1 MTDTSPALIQLFV
14 TCPRGIETMLLEEL
28 RSLGAVECKET
39 IGGVHA
45 KSDVAGAYRLCLWS
59 RMASRVLMPLSKFP
73 LDGVDSLYAA
83 AHDIHWP
90 DLFDV
95 SKSFLIEVAG
105 RSNTVTHTHYAALKV
120 KDAIADRFRAVTGKR
135 PDVDSE
141 NPDIRIHL
149 HLEGRTSGDQAQLSL
164 DLSGSALH
172 RRGWRA
178 RQVEAPLKE
187 NLAAALLIRSGWPA
201 IAQRGGGLLDLFT
214 GSGTFVVEA
223 GWMAGDHA
231 PGLMREDWGFTHW
244 NAHQPQAWAAL
255 REEALARAEAGFK
268 NIPLLAGIDND
279 PRAIS
284 IARDNGKRAGLTGKV
299 DFTVG
304 EATLAKS
311 IGDVPGLL
319 IGNPPYGERLSDE
332 AELIKLHSLLGG
344 HVRSAFPGWKFALF
358 TGKQELGFRL
368 GIKADKVYSFFNG
381 AIPCK
386 LLVMEVFSKQQSEAL
401 VSSLPHGGREVRSE
415 GALDLNATSPESR
428 PSPDPSGH
436 PLPQAGEGK
445 RLSPAPDFENRLKK
459 NLAHLGKW
467 ARRSD
472 VSNYRLYDN
481 DLPEYAVAVDIYATP
496 ELHVVVQEYAPPKTI
511 EAATAERRLRQA
523 LQVIQ
528 HVLELPMDR
537 LHYKLRKAQKGTS
550 QYQKQGEH
558 ERYHVVTEHGCKLW
572 ANFDDY
578 LDTGLFLDHRPIRQ
592 RIQKEAR
599 NKRLLNLFCY
609 TGSASIHAAVGGADH
624 TLSVDMSNTYLDWL
638 AQNFELNNIPF
649 TELDGRAPLPSR
661 LPPHA
666 TLRADCVEWLA
677 RTAQDDRAPKFDIIF
692 CDPPTFSNSKKMD
705 ESWDI
710 QRDHVA
716 LIGDAMQLLAPGGV
730 LYFSTNRQRFKL
742 DALEGLKVE
751 DITLQTLG
759 EDYKRPPAP
768 HRAWRIT
775 RQ

>member
-1 MTDTSPALIQLFV
+1 MSETTPTNLIQLFI
-14 TCPRGIETMLLEEL
+14 TCPRGIETMLLEEC

-59 RMASRVLMPLSKFP
+59 RLASRVLMPLSKFP
-73 LDGVDSLYAA
+73 LDGVDSLYEA
-83 AHDIHWP
+83 AHAIHWP

-120 KDAIADRFRAVTGKR
+120 KDAIADRFRAVSGKR

-149 HLEGRTSGDQAQLSL
+149 HLDGRTSGDQAQLSL

-223 GWMAGDHA
+223 GWIAGDHA
-231 PGLMREDWGFTHW
+231 PGLMREEWGFTHW
-244 NAHQPQAWAAL
+244 NAHQPHDWANL
-255 REEALARAEAGFK
+255 RDEALTRAEAGFK
-268 NIPLLAGIDND
+268 NIPPLAGIDND

-299 DFTVG
+299 DFTVN

-319 IGNPPYGERLSDE
+319 IANPPYGERLSDE

-344 HVRSAFPGWKFALF
+344 HVRTAFPGWKFALF

-386 LLVMEVFSKQQSEAL
+386 LLVMEVFAQRGETVARPD
-401 VSSLPHGGREVRSE
+401 VMDEHGEMV
-415 GALDLNATSPESR
+415 ADTSPVPAAPAEPR
-428 PSPDPSGH
+428 
-436 PLPQAGEGK
+436 K
-445 RLSPAPDFENRLKK
+445 SPAPDFENRLKK

-467 ARRSD
+467 ARRSE
-472 VSNYRLYDN
+472 VTNYRLYDN

-511 EAATAERRLRQA
+511 EPAVAERRLRQA

-528 HVLELPMDR
+528 HVLELPMDN
-537 LHYKLRKAQKGTS
+537 LHYKLRKAQKGTA
-550 QYQKQGEH
+550 QYQKQGE
-558 ERYHVVTEHGCKLW
+558 RYHVVSEHGCKLW

-578 LDTGLFLDHRPIRQ
+578 LDTGLFLDHRPMRQ

-599 NKRLLNLFCY
+599 NKRVLNLFCY
-609 TGSASIHAAVGGADH
+609 TGTASIHAAVGGADH

-638 AQNFELNNIPF
+638 GQNFELNNIPF

-677 RTAQDDRAPKFDIIF
+677 RTAQDDRAPKFDLIF
-692 CDPPTFSNSKKMD
+692 CDPPTFSNSKKMED
-705 ESWDI
+705 SWDI
-710 QRDHVA
+710 QRDHVS

-775 RQ
+775 RG

>member
-1 MTDTSPALIQLFV
+1 MNDSPAAAPASLIQLFI
-14 TCPRGIETMLLEEL
+14 TCPRGIETMLLDEV
-28 RSLGAVECKET
+28 RALGAVECKET

-45 KSDVAGAYRLCLWS
+45 KADVAGAYRLCLWS
-59 RMASRVLMPLSKFP
+59 RLASRVLMPLSKFP

-83 AHDIHWP
+83 AHDIRWP

-95 SKSFLIEVAG
+95 GKSFLIEVAG

-120 KDAIADRFRAVTGKR
+120 KDAIADRFRAVSGRR

-149 HLEGRTSGDQAQLSL
+149 HLDGRTSGDQAQLSL

-223 GWMAGDHA
+223 GWIAGDHA

-244 NAHQPQAWAAL
+244 NAHQPRDWANL
-255 REEALARAEAGFK
+255 REEALTRAEAGFR
-268 NIPLLAGIDND
+268 NIPPLAGIDHD

-304 EATLAKS
+304 EATLAQS

-386 LLVMEVFSKQQSEAL
+386 LLVMEVFSKERAIAL
-401 VSSLPHGGREVRSE
+401 NSPPPWGVGRGV
-415 GALDLNATSPESR
+415 GAAAFDTANSPGSDT
-428 PSPDPSGH
+428 PSPNPS
-436 PLPQAGEGK
+436 PQGGWEH
-445 RLSPAPDFENRLKK
+445 RSPAPDFENRLKK

-481 DLPEYAVAVDIYATP
+481 DLPEYAVAVDVYATP

-511 EAATAERRLRQA
+511 EPATAERRLRNA

-528 HVLELPMDR
+528 QVMALPMDN
-537 LHYKLRKAQKGTS
+537 LHYKLRKAQKGTA
-550 QYQKQGEH
+550 QYQKQGAH

-578 LDTGLFLDHRPIRQ
+578 LDTGLFLDHRPMRQ

-599 NKRLLNLFCY
+599 NKRVLNLFCY
-609 TGSASIHAAVGGADH
+609 TGTASVHAAVGGADH

-638 AQNFELNNIPF
+638 GQNFELNHIPF
-649 TELDGRAPLPSR
+649 TELDGRAALPSR

-677 RTAQDDRAPKFDIIF
+677 RTAQDDRAPKFDLIF
-692 CDPPTFSNSKKMD
+692 CDPPTFSNSKKMED
-705 ESWDI
+705 SWDI

-716 LIGDAMQLLAPGGV
+716 LIGDAVQLLAPGGV

-775 RQ
+775 RG

>member
-1 MTDTSPALIQLFV
+1 MSESTPAALIQLFI
-14 TCPRGIETMLLEEL
+14 TCPRGIETMLLDEV

-45 KSDVAGAYRLCLWS
+45 KADVAGAYRLCLWS
-59 RMASRVLMPLSKFP
+59 RLASRVLMPLSKFP

-95 SKSFLIEVAG
+95 DKSFLIEVAG

-120 KDAIADRFRAVTGKR
+120 KDAIADRFRAVSGKR

-149 HLEGRTSGDQAQLSL
+149 HLDGRTSGDQAQLSL

-201 IAQRGGGLLDLFT
+201 IAARGGSLLDLFT

-223 GWMAGDHA
+223 GWIAGDHA

-244 NAHQPQAWAAL
+244 NAHQPQVWAAL
-255 REEALARAEAGFK
+255 REEALARAEAGFR
-268 NIPLLAGIDND
+268 NIPPLAGIDND

-299 DFTVG
+299 DFTVN
-304 EATLAKS
+304 EATLARPL
-311 IGDVPGLL
+311 GNGTGLL

-344 HVRSAFPGWKFALF
+344 HVKQNFPGWKFALF

-386 LLVMEVFSKQQSEAL
+386 LLVMEVFAQRSDAA
-401 VSSLPHGGREVRSE
+401 PRPEVRDE
-415 GALDLNATSPESR
+415 HGEMVADTSP
-428 PSPDPSGH
+428 
-436 PLPQAGEGK
+436 LPVAAAEPRQ
-445 RLSPAPDFENRLKK
+445 SPAPDFENRLKK

-467 ARRSD
+467 ARRSE
-472 VSNYRLYDN
+472 VTNYRLYDN
-481 DLPEYAVAVDIYATP
+481 DLPEYAVAVDVYATP

-511 EAATAERRLRQA
+511 EPATAERRLRNA

-528 HVLELPMDR
+528 QVMALPMDR
-537 LHYKLRKAQKGTS
+537 LHYKLRKAQKGTA

-592 RIQKEAR
+592 RLQKEAR
-599 NKRLLNLFCY
+599 NKRFLNLFCY

-638 AQNFELNNIPF
+638 GQNFELNGIPF
-649 TELDGRAPLPSR
+649 TELDGRAPLPGR

-768 HRAWRIT
+768 HRAWRIS
-775 RQ
+775 RG

>member
-1 MTDTSPALIQLFV
+1 MNDSPTPALIQLFI
-14 TCPRGIETMLLEEL
+14 TCPRGIETMLLDEV
-28 RSLGAVECKET
+28 RALGATECKET

-59 RMASRVLMPLSKFP
+59 RLASRVLMPLSKFP

-149 HLEGRTSGDQAQLSL
+149 HLDGRTSGDQAQLSL

-223 GWMAGDHA
+223 GWIAGDHA

-244 NAHQPQAWAAL
+244 NAHQPRAWVSL
-255 REEALARAEAGFK
+255 REEALTRAEAGFK
-268 NIPLLAGIDND
+268 NIPPLAGIDHD

-299 DFTVG
+299 DFTVN
-304 EATLAKS
+304 EATLAKP

-344 HVRSAFPGWKFALF
+344 QVKQNFPGWKFAIF

-386 LLVMEVFSKQQSEAL
+386 LLVMDVFAQRSEAAR
-401 VSSLPHGGREVRSE
+401 PAP
-415 GALDLNATSPESR
+415 ALDSDGVAM
-428 PSPDPSGH
+428 PDAAPIASSE
-436 PLPQAGEGK
+436 PRQ
-445 RLSPAPDFENRLKK
+445 SPAPDFENRLKK

-467 ARRSD
+467 ARRSE

-481 DLPEYAVAVDIYATP
+481 DLPEYAVAVDVYATP
-496 ELHVVVQEYAPPKTI
+496 EIHVVVQEYAPPKTI
-511 EAATAERRLRQA
+511 EPATAERRLRNA

-528 HVLELPMDR
+528 QVMALPMDR

-592 RIQKEAR
+592 RLQKEAR
-599 NKRLLNLFCY
+599 NKRFLNLFCY

-638 AQNFELNNIPF
+638 GQNFELNNIPF
-649 TELDGRAPLPSR
+649 TELDGRAALPSR

-716 LIGDAMQLLAPGGV
+716 LIGDAVQLLAPGGV

-742 DALEGLKVE
+742 AELEGLKVE

-775 RQ
+775 RG

>member
-1 MTDTSPALIQLFV
+1 MTDSPNSLIQLFV

-45 KSDVAGAYRLCLWS
+45 KADVAGAYRLCLWS

-149 HLEGRTSGDQAQLSL
+149 HLDGRTSGDQAQLSL

-187 NLAAALLIRSGWPA
+187 NLAAALLIRSGWSA
-201 IAQRGGGLLDLFT
+201 VAQRGGGLLDLFT

-223 GWMAGDHA
+223 GWIAGDHA
-231 PGLMREDWGFTHW
+231 PGLLREDWGFTHW
-244 NAHQPQAWAAL
+244 NAHQPRDWANL
-255 REEALARAEAGFK
+255 RDEALARAEAGFK
-268 NIPLLAGIDND
+268 NIPPLAGIDHD

-311 IGDVPGLL
+311 IGDAPGLL

-344 HVRSAFPGWKFALF
+344 HVRQAFPGWKFALF

-386 LLVMEVFSKQQSEAL
+386 LLVMEVFAKPNQSPVAAALGRDGAESIEHGAEAENAAQDA
-401 VSSLPHGGREVRSE
+401 LPRTEPRELAAPR
-415 GALDLNATSPESR
+415 
-428 PSPDPSGH
+428 
-436 PLPQAGEGK
+436 Q
-445 RLSPAPDFENRLKK
+445 SPAPDFENRLKK

-511 EAATAERRLRQA
+511 EAATAERRLRNA

-528 HVLELPMDR
+528 QVLALPMDN
-537 LHYKLRKAQKGTS
+537 LHYKLRKAQKGTA

-578 LDTGLFLDHRPIRQ
+578 LDTGLFLDHRPMRQ

-609 TGSASIHAAVGGADH
+609 TGTASIHAAVGGADH

-638 AQNFELNNIPF
+638 GQNFELNNIPF

-716 LIGDAMQLLAPGGV
+716 LIADAAQLLAPGGV

-742 DALEGLKVE
+742 AELEGLKVE

-775 RQ
+775 RA

>member
-1 MTDTSPALIQLFV
+1 MSESTPAALIQLFI
-14 TCPRGIETMLLEEL
+14 TCPRGIETMLLDEV

-45 KSDVAGAYRLCLWS
+45 KADVAGAYRLCLWS
-59 RMASRVLMPLSKFP
+59 RLASRVLMPLSKFP

-95 SKSFLIEVAG
+95 DKSFLIEVAG

-120 KDAIADRFRAVTGKR
+120 KDAIADRFRAASGKR

-149 HLEGRTSGDQAQLSL
+149 HLDGRTSGDQAQLSL

-201 IAQRGGGLLDLFT
+201 IAAKGGSLLDLFT

-223 GWMAGDHA
+223 GWIAGDHA
-231 PGLMREDWGFTHW
+231 PGLLREDWGFTHW
-244 NAHQPQAWAAL
+244 NAHQPRDWAKL
-255 REEALARAEAGFK
+255 REEALTRAEAGFK
-268 NIPLLAGIDND
+268 NIPPLAGIDND

-299 DFTVG
+299 DFTVN
-304 EATLAKS
+304 EATLARPL
-311 IGDVPGLL
+311 GDGAGLL

-344 HVRSAFPGWKFALF
+344 HVKQNFPGWKFALF

-386 LLVMEVFSKQQSEAL
+386 LLVMEVFAQRSEATPRPE
-401 VSSLPHGGREVRSE
+401 VMDEHGEMV
-415 GALDLNATSPESR
+415 ADTSP
-428 PSPDPSGH
+428 
-436 PLPQAGEGK
+436 LPVVPAEPRQ
-445 RLSPAPDFENRLKK
+445 SPAPDFENRLKK

-467 ARRSD
+467 ARRSE
-472 VSNYRLYDN
+472 VTNYRLYDN

-511 EAATAERRLRQA
+511 EPATAERRLRNA

-528 HVLELPMDR
+528 QVMALPMDR
-537 LHYKLRKAQKGTS
+537 LHYKLRKAQKGTA

-592 RIQKEAR
+592 RLQKEAR
-599 NKRLLNLFCY
+599 NKRFLNLFCY

-638 AQNFELNNIPF
+638 GQNFELNGIPF

-677 RTAQDDRAPKFDIIF
+677 RTAQDDRAPQFDIIF

-768 HRAWRIT
+768 HRAWRIS
-775 RQ
+775 RA

>member
-1 MTDTSPALIQLFV
+1 MINSPTELLQLFI
-14 TCPRGIETMLLEEL
+14 TCPRGIETMLLDEV
-28 RSLGAVECKET
+28 RALGAVECKET

-45 KSDVAGAYRLCLWS
+45 KADVAGAYRLCLWS
-59 RMASRVLMPLSKFP
+59 RLASRVLMPLAKFP
-73 LDGVDSLYAA
+73 LSGVDSLYAA
-83 AHDIHWP
+83 AHAIQWP

-120 KDAIADRFRAVTGKR
+120 KDAIADRFRAVSGKR
-135 PDVDSE
+135 PDVDPE

-149 HLEGRTSGDQAQLSL
+149 HLDGRTSGDQAQLSL

-172 RRGWRA
+172 RRGYRA

-187 NLAAALLIRSGWPA
+187 NLAAALLVRSGWPA
-201 IAQRGGGLLDLFT
+201 IAQRGGSLLDLFT
-214 GSGTFVVEA
+214 GSGTFVIEA
-223 GWMAGDHA
+223 GWIAGDHA

-244 NAHQPQAWAAL
+244 NAHQPQVWAAL
-255 REEALARAEAGFK
+255 REEALERAEVGFK
-268 NIPLLAGIDND
+268 NIPPLAGIDND

-299 DFTVG
+299 DFTVN
-304 EATLAKS
+304 EATLARP
-311 IGDVPGLL
+311 IGDTPGLL

-344 HVRSAFPGWKFALF
+344 HVKQSFPGWKFALF

-386 LLVMEVFSKQQSEAL
+386 LLVMDVFGPRSDAAPRPAVMNAAGEL
-401 VSSLPHGGREVRSE
+401 V
-415 GALDLNATSPESR
+415 ADTSPLPVATNEPR
-428 PSPDPSGH
+428 P
-436 PLPQAGEGK
+436 
-445 RLSPAPDFENRLKK
+445 SPAPDFENRLKK

-472 VSNYRLYDN
+472 VTNYRLYDN
-481 DLPEYAVAVDIYATP
+481 DLPEYAVAVDVYATP

-511 EAATAERRLRQA
+511 EPATAERRLRNA

-528 HVLELPMDR
+528 QVLALPMDN
-537 LHYKLRKAQKGTS
+537 LHYKLRKAQKGTA
-550 QYQKQGEH
+550 QYQKQGAH
-558 ERYHVVTEHGCKLW
+558 ERYHVVSEHGCKLW
-572 ANFDDY
+572 VNFDDY
-578 LDTGLFLDHRPIRQ
+578 LDTGLFLDHRPMRQ

-599 NKRLLNLFCY
+599 NKRVLNLFCY

-638 AQNFELNNIPF
+638 SQNFELNQIPCV
-649 TELDGRAPLPSR
+649 ELDGRAPLPSR

-677 RTAQDDRAPKFDIIF
+677 RTAQDDRAPRFDLIF

-716 LIGDAMQLLAPGGV
+716 LIGDAVQLLAPGGV

-742 DALEGLKVE
+742 DALDGLKVE

-775 RQ
+775 RG

>member
-1 MTDTSPALIQLFV
+1 MSETLPTNLIQLFI
-14 TCPRGIETMLLEEL
+14 TCPRGIETMLLEEC

-59 RMASRVLMPLSKFP
+59 RLASRVLMPLSKFP

-120 KDAIADRFRAVTGKR
+120 KDAIADRFRAVSGKR

-149 HLEGRTSGDQAQLSL
+149 HLDGRTSGDQAQLSL

-223 GWMAGDHA
+223 GWIAGDHA
-231 PGLMREDWGFTHW
+231 PGLMREEWGFTHW
-244 NAHQPQAWAAL
+244 NAHQPHDWANL
-255 REEALARAEAGFK
+255 RDEALTRAETGFK
-268 NIPLLAGIDND
+268 NIPPLAGIDND

-299 DFTVG
+299 DFTVN

-319 IGNPPYGERLSDE
+319 IANPPYGERLSDE

-344 HVRSAFPGWKFALF
+344 HVRTAFPGWKFALF

-386 LLVMEVFSKQQSEAL
+386 LLVMEVFAQRGETVARPD
-401 VSSLPHGGREVRSE
+401 VMDEHGEMV
-415 GALDLNATSPESR
+415 ADTSPVPAAPAEPR
-428 PSPDPSGH
+428 
-436 PLPQAGEGK
+436 K
-445 RLSPAPDFENRLKK
+445 SPAPDFENRLKK

-467 ARRSD
+467 ARRSE
-472 VSNYRLYDN
+472 VTNYRLYDN

-511 EAATAERRLRQA
+511 EPAVAERRLRQA

-528 HVLELPMDR
+528 HVLELPMDN
-537 LHYKLRKAQKGTS
+537 LHYKLRKAQKGTA

-558 ERYHVVTEHGCKLW
+558 ERYHVVSEHGCKLW

-578 LDTGLFLDHRPIRQ
+578 LDTGLFLDHRPMRK

-599 NKRLLNLFCY
+599 NKRVLNLFCY
-609 TGSASIHAAVGGADH
+609 TGTASIHAAVGGADH

-638 AQNFELNNIPF
+638 GQNFELNNIPF

-677 RTAQDDRAPKFDIIF
+677 RTAQDDRAPKFDLIF
-692 CDPPTFSNSKKMD
+692 CDPPTFSNSKKMED
-705 ESWDI
+705 SWDI
-710 QRDHVA
+710 QRDHVS

-775 RQ
+775 RG

>member
-1 MTDTSPALIQLFV
+1 MTDSPSSLIQLFI

-59 RMASRVLMPLSKFP
+59 RLASRVLMPLSKFP

-149 HLEGRTSGDQAQLSL
+149 HLDGRTSGDQAQLSL

-201 IAQRGGGLLDLFT
+201 IAQRGGALLDLFT

-223 GWMAGDHA
+223 GWIAGDHA

-244 NAHQPQAWAAL
+244 NAHQPQAWASL
-255 REEALARAEAGFK
+255 REEALARAEAGFR
-268 NIPLLAGIDND
+268 NIPPLAGIDND

-299 DFTVG
+299 DFTVN

-319 IGNPPYGERLSDE
+319 IANPPYGERLSDE

-344 HVRSAFPGWKFALF
+344 QVRANFPGWKFALF

-386 LLVMEVFSKQQSEAL
+386 LLVMEVFAQRGEIAPRPD
-401 VSSLPHGGREVRSE
+401 VMDEHGEMV
-415 GALDLNATSPESR
+415 ADTSPVPAAPAEPR
-428 PSPDPSGH
+428 
-436 PLPQAGEGK
+436 
-445 RLSPAPDFENRLKK
+445 RSPAPDFENRLKK

-467 ARRSD
+467 ARRSE

-511 EAATAERRLRQA
+511 EPAVAERRLRQA

-528 HVLELPMDR
+528 HVLELPMDN
-537 LHYKLRKAQKGTS
+537 LHYKLRKAQKGTA
-550 QYQKQGEH
+550 QYQKQGAH

-578 LDTGLFLDHRPIRQ
+578 LDTGLFLDHRPMRQ

-599 NKRLLNLFCY
+599 NKRVLNLFCY
-609 TGSASIHAAVGGADH
+609 TGTASIHAAVGGADH

-638 AQNFELNNIPF
+638 GQNFELNNIPF

-677 RTAQDDRAPKFDIIF
+677 RTAQDDRAPKFDLIF
-692 CDPPTFSNSKKMD
+692 CDPPTFSNSKKMED
-705 ESWDI
+705 SWDI
-710 QRDHVA
+710 QRDHVS
-716 LIGDAMQLLAPGGV
+716 LIGDAVQLLAPGGV

-775 RQ
+775 RG

>member
-1 MTDTSPALIQLFV
+1 MSETNPTNLIQLFI
-14 TCPRGIETMLLEEL
+14 TCPRGIETMLLEEV

-59 RMASRVLMPLSKFP
+59 RLASRVLMPLSKFP
-73 LDGVDSLYAA
+73 LDGVDSLYEA
-83 AHDIHWP
+83 AHAIHWP

-120 KDAIADRFRAVTGKR
+120 KDAIADRFRAVSGKR
-135 PDVDSE
+135 PDVDPE

-149 HLEGRTSGDQAQLSL
+149 HLDGRTSGDQAQLSL
-164 DLSGSALH
+164 DLSGSSLH

-201 IAQRGGGLLDLFT
+201 IAARGGSLLDLFT

-223 GWMAGDHA
+223 GWIAGDHA
-231 PGLMREDWGFTHW
+231 PGLMREEWGFTHW
-244 NAHQPQAWAAL
+244 NAHQPQTWAAL
-255 REEALARAEAGFK
+255 REEALTRAEAGFK
-268 NIPLLAGIDND
+268 KIPPLAGIDND

-299 DFTVG
+299 DFTVN
-304 EATLAKS
+304 EATLARP
-311 IGDVPGLL
+311 IGDAPGLL
-319 IGNPPYGERLSDE
+319 IANPPYGERLSDE

-344 HVRSAFPGWKFALF
+344 QVRANFPGWKFALF

-386 LLVMEVFSKQQSEAL
+386 LLVMEVFAQRGET
-401 VSSLPHGGREVRSE
+401 VPRPDVMDEHGEMV
-415 GALDLNATSPESR
+415 ADTSPAPTMPAEPR
-428 PSPDPSGH
+428 
-436 PLPQAGEGK
+436 K
-445 RLSPAPDFENRLKK
+445 SPAPDFENRLKK

-467 ARRSD
+467 ARRSE
-472 VSNYRLYDN
+472 VTNYRLYDN

-511 EAATAERRLRQA
+511 EPAVAERRLRQA

-528 HVLELPMDR
+528 HVLELPMDN
-537 LHYKLRKAQKGTS
+537 LHYKLRKAQKGTA
-550 QYQKQGEH
+550 QYQKQGAH

-578 LDTGLFLDHRPIRQ
+578 LDTGLFLDHRPMRQ

-599 NKRLLNLFCY
+599 NKKVLNLFCY
-609 TGSASIHAAVGGADH
+609 TGTASIHAAVGGADH

-638 AQNFELNNIPF
+638 GQNFELNGIPF

-677 RTAQDDRAPKFDIIF
+677 RTAQDDRAPKFDMIF
-692 CDPPTFSNSKKMD
+692 CDPPTFSNSKKMED
-705 ESWDI
+705 SWDI
-710 QRDHVA
+710 QRDHVS
-716 LIGDAMQLLAPGGV
+716 LIGDAVQLLAPGGV

-775 RQ
+775 RS

>member
-1 MTDTSPALIQLFV
+1 MINSPTELLQLFI
-14 TCPRGIETMLLEEL
+14 TCPRGIETMLLDEV
-28 RSLGAVECKET
+28 RALGAVECKET

-45 KSDVAGAYRLCLWS
+45 KADVAGAYRLCLWS
-59 RMASRVLMPLSKFP
+59 RLASRVLMPLAKFP
-73 LDGVDSLYAA
+73 LSGVDSLYAA
-83 AHDIHWP
+83 AHAIQWP

-120 KDAIADRFRAVTGKR
+120 KDAIADRFRAVSGKR
-135 PDVDSE
+135 PDVDPE

-149 HLEGRTSGDQAQLSL
+149 HLDGRTSGDQAQLSL

-172 RRGWRA
+172 RRGYRA

-201 IAQRGGGLLDLFT
+201 IAQRGGSLLDLFT
-214 GSGTFVVEA
+214 GSGTFVIEA
-223 GWMAGDHA
+223 GWIAGDHA

-244 NAHQPQAWAAL
+244 NAHQPRVWAGL
-255 REEALARAEAGFK
+255 REEALERAEVGFK
-268 NIPLLAGIDND
+268 NIPPLAGIDND

-284 IARDNGKRAGLTGKV
+284 IARDNGKRASLTGKV
-299 DFTVG
+299 DFTVN
-304 EATLAKS
+304 EATLAKP
-311 IGDVPGLL
+311 IGDMPGLL

-344 HVRSAFPGWKFALF
+344 HVKQNFPGWKFALF

-386 LLVMEVFSKQQSEAL
+386 LLVMDVFA
-401 VSSLPHGGREVRSE
+401 PRSD
-415 GALDLNATSPESR
+415 AAPRPAVMNAAGEMVADTSPLPVATNEPR
-428 PSPDPSGH
+428 P
-436 PLPQAGEGK
+436 
-445 RLSPAPDFENRLKK
+445 SPAPDFENRLKK

-472 VSNYRLYDN
+472 VTNYRLYDN
-481 DLPEYAVAVDIYATP
+481 DLPEYAVAVDVYATP

-511 EAATAERRLRQA
+511 EPATAERRLRNA

-528 HVLELPMDR
+528 QVLALPMDN
-537 LHYKLRKAQKGTS
+537 LHYKLRKAQKGTA
-550 QYQKQGEH
+550 QYQKQGAH
-558 ERYHVVTEHGCKLW
+558 ERYHVVSEHGCKLW
-572 ANFDDY
+572 VNFDDY
-578 LDTGLFLDHRPIRQ
+578 LDTGLFLDHRPMRQ

-599 NKRLLNLFCY
+599 NKRVLNLFCY

-638 AQNFELNNIPF
+638 SQNFELNQIPCV
-649 TELDGRAPLPSR
+649 ELDGRAPLPSR

-677 RTAQDDRAPKFDIIF
+677 RTAQDDRAPRFDLIF

-716 LIGDAMQLLAPGGV
+716 LIGDAVQLLAPGGV

-742 DALEGLKVE
+742 DALDGLKVE

-775 RQ
+775 RG

>member
-1 MTDTSPALIQLFV
+1 MSEATPTNLIQLFI

-45 KSDVAGAYRLCLWS
+45 KSDVAGAYRICLWS

-95 SKSFLIEVAG
+95 SKTFLIEVAG

-149 HLEGRTSGDQAQLSL
+149 HLDGRTSGDQAQLSL

-201 IAQRGGGLLDLFT
+201 IAARGGSLLDLFT

-223 GWMAGDHA
+223 GWIAGDHA
-231 PGLMREDWGFTHW
+231 PGLLREDWGFTHW
-244 NAHQPQAWAAL
+244 NAHQPQAWATL
-255 REEALARAEAGFK
+255 RDEALTRAEVGFK
-268 NIPLLAGIDND
+268 NIPPLAGIDHD

-319 IGNPPYGERLSDE
+319 IANPPYGERLSDE

-344 HVRSAFPGWKFALF
+344 HVRAAFPGWKFALF

-386 LLVMEVFSKQQSEAL
+386 LLVMEVFAQRGETAPRPE
-401 VSSLPHGGREVRSE
+401 VMDEHGEMV
-415 GALDLNATSPESR
+415 ADTSPPAPIASSEPR
-428 PSPDPSGH
+428 
-436 PLPQAGEGK
+436 K
-445 RLSPAPDFENRLKK
+445 SPAPDFENRLKK

-467 ARRSD
+467 ARRSE
-472 VSNYRLYDN
+472 VTNYRLYDN
-481 DLPEYAVAVDIYATP
+481 DLPEYAVAVDVYATP

-528 HVLELPMDR
+528 QVLALPMDN
-537 LHYKLRKAQKGTS
+537 LHYKLRKAQKGTA

-578 LDTGLFLDHRPIRQ
+578 LDTGLFLDHRPMRQ

-609 TGSASIHAAVGGADH
+609 TGTASIHAAVGGADH

-638 AQNFELNNIPF
+638 GQNFELNNIPF

-677 RTAQDDRAPKFDIIF
+677 RTAQDDRAPKFDLIF

-716 LIGDAMQLLAPGGV
+716 LIGDAVQLLAPGGV

-742 DALEGLKVE
+742 AELEGLKVE

-775 RQ
+775 RG

>member
-1 MTDTSPALIQLFV
+1 MSEITPTNLIQLFI
-14 TCPRGIETMLLEEL
+14 TCPRGIETMLLEEV

-45 KSDVAGAYRLCLWS
+45 KSDVPGAYRLCLWS
-59 RMASRVLMPLSKFP
+59 RLASRVLMPLSKFP

-83 AHDIHWP
+83 ANAIDWP
-90 DLFDV
+90 ALFDV
-95 SKSFLIEVAG
+95 DKSFLIEVAG

-120 KDAIADRFRAVTGKR
+120 KDAIADRFRAVSGKR
-135 PDVDSE
+135 PDVDPE

-149 HLEGRTSGDQAQLSL
+149 HLDGRTSGDQAQLSL
-164 DLSGSALH
+164 DLSGSSLH

-201 IAQRGGGLLDLFT
+201 IAARGGSLVDLFT
-214 GSGTFVVEA
+214 GSGTFLVEA
-223 GWMAGDHA
+223 GWIAGDHA
-231 PGLMREDWGFTHW
+231 PGLMREAWGFTHW
-244 NAHQPQAWAAL
+244 NAHQPQAWASL
-255 REEALARAEAGFK
+255 REEALTRAEAGFK
-268 NIPLLAGIDND
+268 NIPPLAGIDND

-299 DFTVG
+299 DFTVN
-304 EATLAKS
+304 EATLAKPL
-311 IGDVPGLL
+311 GDTPGLL
-319 IGNPPYGERLSDE
+319 IANPPYGERLSDE

-344 HVRSAFPGWKFALF
+344 QVRANFPGWKFALF

-386 LLVMEVFSKQQSEAL
+386 LLVMEVFAQRGE
-401 VSSLPHGGREVRSE
+401 VMPRPDVMDEHGEMV
-415 GALDLNATSPESR
+415 ADTSPVPVAPAEPR
-428 PSPDPSGH
+428 
-436 PLPQAGEGK
+436 K
-445 RLSPAPDFENRLKK
+445 SPAPDFENRLKK

-467 ARRSD
+467 ARRSE
-472 VSNYRLYDN
+472 VTNYRLYDN
-481 DLPEYAVAVDIYATP
+481 DLPEYAVAVDVYATP

-511 EAATAERRLRQA
+511 EAAVAERRLRQA

-528 HVLELPMDR
+528 HVLELPMDN
-537 LHYKLRKAQKGTS
+537 LHYKLRKAQKGTA
-550 QYQKQGEH
+550 QYQKQGTH

-578 LDTGLFLDHRPIRQ
+578 LDTGLFLDHRPMRQ

-599 NKRLLNLFCY
+599 NKKVLNLFCY
-609 TGSASIHAAVGGADH
+609 TGTASIHAAVGGADH

-638 AQNFELNNIPF
+638 GQNFELNGIPF

-677 RTAQDDRAPKFDIIF
+677 RTAQDDRAPKFDMIF
-692 CDPPTFSNSKKMD
+692 CDPPTFSNSKKMED
-705 ESWDI
+705 SWDI
-710 QRDHVA
+710 QRDHVS

-775 RQ
+775 RG